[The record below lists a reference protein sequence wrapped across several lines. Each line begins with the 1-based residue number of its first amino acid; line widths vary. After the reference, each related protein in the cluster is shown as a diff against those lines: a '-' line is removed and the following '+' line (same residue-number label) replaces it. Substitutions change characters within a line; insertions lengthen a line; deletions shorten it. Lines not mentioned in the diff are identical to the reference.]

1 MWEKLCT
8 IHHLESGEGWSVA
21 AASYQ
26 WFGWPGAQMA
36 VTSVNVTHQV
46 LWTHWPHMPG
56 IVDVQNTSFTRQ
68 TLSLCV
74 NICSIR
80 CIYVHCR
87 LENEAQMSAQCPGS
101 LPLYLIFLH
110 FISFKEMRNSPRMS
124 LWFPGCG
131 RHSHWPVSI
140 QGDIFVIY
148 IRAHQ
153 LISHKYFFHIY
164 FCPVDKPNFV

>member
-1 MWEKLCT
+1 M
-8 IHHLESGEGWSVA
+8 A

-68 TLSLCV
+68 TLSQCV

-101 LPLYLIFLH
+101 LATTLPDFPPLY
-110 FISFKEMRNSPRMS
+110 FIQRNEKWPPHV
-124 LWFPGCG
+124 FVVPGVWATQPLTSQCPG
-131 RHSHWPVSI
+131 
-140 QGDIFVIY
+140 GY
-148 IRAHQ
+148 IC
-153 LISHKYFFHIY
+153 YPY
-164 FCPVDKPNFV
+164 